1 MDYTSNST
9 FRQIAD
15 ALGMQPKLLY
25 SLQETAKVTG
35 VPYETILEEC
45 RTGRLRCYL
54 PPGRKQGRAIRP
66 EWVDEWI
73 EEGANNAR

>member
-45 RTGRLRCYL
+45 QTGRLRCYL
-54 PPGRKQGRAIRP
+54 PPGRKQGRIVRP
-66 EWVDEWI
+66 EWVDAWI